1 MKVDLR
7 HQPSFTVARCVLA
20 GGEQM
25 RAESGAMLAHS
36 MGVTFDS
43 KIEGGLM
50 AGLRRSVLGGES
62 LFQTTFTAPPQ
73 GGWVDVAA
81 NLPGDAIT
89 IDLMPGQD
97 RFLLTK
103 GCWLANSVGVTIDTK
118 WGGARNLFGG
128 EGGFLVEAS
137 GNGVVVASC
146 FGALDVMDLE
156 AGEQVVIDTGHVVAY
171 APGVSFQIRR
181 AVAGRSIQSMKSGE
195 GFVFEFTGPG
205 RVLLQSRNPA
215 GLISYISAKLPGS
228 RA

>member
-1 MKVDLR
+1 MRVDLR
-7 HQPSFTVARCVLA
+7 HNPSWTVARCVLA
-20 GGEQM
+20 PGEQM
-25 RAESGAMLAHS
+25 KAESGAMLAHS
-36 MGVTFDS
+36 AGISIEAKM
-43 KIEGGLM
+43 EGGLM

-62 LFQTTFTAPPQ
+62 MFMTTYTAPHN

-89 IDLMPGQD
+89 IDLEPGQD

-103 GCWLANSVGVTIDTK
+103 GCWLANSAGVGIDTK

-128 EGGFLVEAS
+128 EGGFLVEAT
-137 GNGVVVASC
+137 GHGVVVASC
-146 FGALDVMDLE
+146 FGALDVIDLE

-171 APGVSFQIRR
+171 APTIAYNIRR
-181 AVAGRSIQSMKSGE
+181 AVQGRSIQSMKSGE

-205 RVLLQSRNPA
+205 RVLAQSRNPS
-215 GLISYISAKLPGS
+215 GLLSYIGANLPGG

>member
-1 MKVDLR
+1 MKVNLR
-7 HQPSFTVARCVLA
+7 HNPSFTVARCVLA

-36 MGVTFDS
+36 AGVVFDA
-43 KIEGGLM
+43 KVEGGLM

-62 LFQTTFTAPPQ
+62 MFQTTFTAPPS

-103 GCWLANSVGVTIDTK
+103 GCWLANSSGVAIDTK

-128 EGGFLVEAS
+128 EGGFLVEAT
-137 GNGVVVASC
+137 GNGVVLASC
-146 FGALDVMDLE
+146 FGALDVIDLE

-171 APGVSFQIRR
+171 APTITYEIRR
-181 AVAGRSIQSMKSGE
+181 AVRGRSIQSMKTGE
-195 GFVFEFTGPG
+195 GFVFDFTGPG
-205 RVLLQSRNPA
+205 RVLAQSRNPS
-215 GLISYISAKLPGS
+215 GLISYITANMPGS

>member
-1 MKVDLR
+1 MKVQLR
-7 HQPSFTVARCVLA
+7 HNPSFTVARCVLA

-36 MGVTFDS
+36 AGVSIDA

-50 AGLRRSVLGGES
+50 RGLKRSVLGGES
-62 LFQTTFTAPPQ
+62 LYQTTFTAPPQ

-89 IDLMPGQD
+89 IDLEPGQD

-103 GCWLANSVGVTIDTK
+103 GCWLANSSGVTIDTK

-137 GNGVVVASC
+137 GQGVVVASC
-146 FGALDVMDLE
+146 FGALDVIDLE
-156 AGEQVVIDTGHVVAY
+156 PGEQVVVDTGHVVAY
-171 APGVSFQIRR
+171 APTITFQIRR
-181 AVAGRSIQSMKSGE
+181 AVQGRSIQSMKSGE
-195 GFVFEFTGPG
+195 GFVFDFTGPG
-205 RVLLQSRNPA
+205 RVLAQSRNPS
-215 GLISYISAKLPGS
+215 GLISYLTANLPGS